1 MKQSISKKF
10 GEYISEKERCILLAE
25 YLVDNNATIRA
36 TAHHFHIS
44 KSTVHKDIAE
54 RLCRIHPAL
63 YRQAHEILMHNKE
76 ERHIRGGKATQ
87 DKYRTLRNKNTKNEP
102 QKT

>member
-25 YLVDNNATIRA
+25 YLVENSSTIRA
-36 TAHHFHIS
+36 TAQHFHIS

-54 RLCRIHPAL
+54 RLYRIHPAL
-63 YRQAHEILMHNKE
+63 YKQAHEILMFNKE
-76 ERHIRGGKATQ
+76 QRHIRGGKATQ
-87 DKYRTLRNKNTKNEP
+87 DKYRTLRNKNKEKE
-102 QKT
+102 QKKT